1 MIGITLPPDLTAEA
15 AFAEIGST
23 ICGVD
28 EAGRGPWAGPVVAAA
43 VVLDRGR
50 IPPGLDDS
58 KKLTPRRRAAL
69 FDAVRASAF
78 VGVGIA
84 SVAEIDALNILRAND
99 LAMLRAI
106 GALQPVPGAALI
118 DGNRMPPGLP
128 CRAQALVGGDG
139 RSLSIAAASIVAKV
153 TRDRIMEELAG
164 AHPGYG
170 WERNRGYGTPEH
182 RAALIRLG
190 VTPHHRRS
198 FRPIHNILCEKHNL
212 LN

>member
-1 MIGITLPPDLTAEA
+1 MIGALMSPDLTAEIA
-15 AFAEIGST
+15 YAGKDAT

-43 VVLDRGR
+43 VVLDRGC

-69 FDAVRASAF
+69 FDAIRAAAS

-84 SVAEIDALNILRAND
+84 SVEEIDALNILRAND

-106 GALQPVPGAALI
+106 GELQPAPEAALI
-118 DGNRMPPGLP
+118 DGNRVPPGLP
-128 CRAQALVGGDG
+128 CRGRALVGGDG
-139 RSLSIAAASIVAKV
+139 RSLSVAAASIIAKV
-153 TRDRIMEELAG
+153 TRDRIMGELAG

-170 WERNRGYGTPEH
+170 WERNMGYGTAEH

-198 FRPIHNILCEKHNL
+198 FRPIHNILCGKHDIL
-212 LN
+212 H

>member
-1 MIGITLPPDLTAEA
+1 MNRASIPPDLTAEVEYA
-15 AFAEIGST
+15 GKDTT

-43 VVLDRGR
+43 VVLDRGC

-69 FDAVRASAF
+69 FDAIRAAAS

-84 SVAEIDALNILRAND
+84 SVEEIDALNILRAND

-106 GALQPVPGAALI
+106 GALQPAPEAALI
-118 DGNRMPPGLP
+118 DGNRVPPGLP
-128 CRAQALVGGDG
+128 CRARALVGGDG

-153 TRDRIMEELAG
+153 TRDRIMGELAG

-170 WERNRGYGTPEH
+170 WERNMGYGTAEH

-198 FRPIHNILCEKHNL
+198 FRPIHNILCEKHDVL
-212 LN
+212 H